1 MSVIVV
7 SAPSGAGKSTLHKL
21 LLAECPDVSMSISHT
36 TRQPRQGEDHGVAY
50 HFIDTSK
57 FKEMTDNREFIEW
70 AEVHGNY
77 YGTSFSELER
87 INSLGKSPLL
97 EIDVQGWLFARKRLP
112 NPLSIF
118 ILPPSLKL
126 LWDRLEGRGSDD
138 LATRWVR
145 FQNAYKEIEE
155 AGEYENFVINDDL
168 QTAYKE
174 LKHIIETKNQDTDL
188 NKKGMDLVEKLKDE
202 FKNAEWIKNLRPQL

>member
-21 LLAECPDVSMSISHT
+21 LLKDCNDINMSVSHT
-36 TRQPRQGEDHGVAY
+36 TRQPRDGEVDGEAY
-50 HFIDTSK
+50 HFIEAST
-57 FKEMTDNREFIEW
+57 FEGMADNKEFIEW

-77 YGTSFSELER
+77 YGTSFNELER

-97 EIDVQGWLFARKRLP
+97 EIDVQGWLFARQRLP

-118 ILPPSLKL
+118 ILPPSLKQ

-138 LATRWVR
+138 LATRWGR

-155 AGEYENFVINDDL
+155 AQSYDNFIINDDL
-168 QTAYKE
+168 NKAYLE
-174 LKHIIETKNQDTDL
+174 LKNTIKTGKQEEPLNQ
-188 NKKGMDLVEKLKDE
+188 KGLALVEALKNE
-202 FKNAEWIKNLRPQL
+202 FKNASWIKELKSKL

>member
-21 LLAECPDVSMSISHT
+21 LLAECDDILMSVSHT
-36 TRQPRQGEDHGVAY
+36 TRQPRAGEEDGKAY
-50 HFIDTSK
+50 HFIDTEK

-145 FQNAYKEIEE
+145 FQNAYNEIEE
-155 AGEYENFVINDDL
+155 ADEYDYFVINDDL
-168 QTAYKE
+168 HTAYRE
-174 LKHIIETKNQDTDL
+174 LKNVILSKTQETEQQSKGKN
-188 NKKGMDLVEKLKDE
+188 LVEKLKHE
-202 FKNAEWIKNLRPQL
+202 FHEAKWIKDLRAKL

>member
-21 LLAECPDVSMSISHT
+21 LLAECPDVNMSVSHT
-36 TRQPRQGEDHGVAY
+36 TRQPREGEENGVAY
-50 HFIDTSK
+50 HFIDTDK

-145 FQNAYKEIEE
+145 FQNAYNEIEE
-155 AGEYENFVINDDL
+155 AGEYDNFVINDDL

-174 LKHIIETKNQDTDL
+174 LKRIIETRKQDKTLNQ
-188 NKKGMDLVEKLKDE
+188 KGMDLVKNLKDE
-202 FKNAEWIKNLRPQL
+202 FLNAEWIKNLRSQL